1 MSEKVTTTRRQP
13 RQRRSQQRVHNIIAA
28 TGELLD
34 EVGYAKLTTNAI
46 AQRAKTSIGSLYQ
59 FFPNKD
65 AVVSQLVQ
73 GYRGE
78 LHEFLES
85 SISVEMARA
94 SMHELVSVVVDGI
107 EELRQRSPGFGSMLW
122 LRHHDIA
129 SEETTIQ
136 LDKDIM
142 EPLNQLLAIAYPE
155 ISEERRR
162 LCMQVATESTKAL
175 LFKVAGANPLTQAS
189 MREELKRMLGLYLND
204 CFASNGASD
213 SS

>member
-1 MSEKVTTTRRQP
+1 MNAKDTGTRRTP
-13 RQRRSQQRVHNIIAA
+13 RQRRSQQRVRNIIAS

-34 EVGYAKLTTNAI
+34 EVGYSKLTTNAI
-46 AQRAKTSIGSLYQ
+46 AQRAETSIGSLYQ

-73 GYRGE
+73 GYRKE
-78 LHEFLES
+78 LHEFLDS
-85 SISVEMARA
+85 SISIGMAR
-94 SMHELVSVVVDGI
+94 SSLHELVSVVVDGI

-122 LRHHDIA
+122 LRRHDIA

-142 EPLNQLLAIAYPE
+142 EPLNQLLANAYPE
-155 ISEERRR
+155 VSEERRQ

-175 LFKVAGANPLTQAS
+175 LSKVATADSHRQAA
-189 MREELKRMLGLYLND
+189 MREELKRMLGLYLTD
-204 CFASNGASD
+204 CFTSNGT